1 MFHLI
6 AWRESIADII
16 EADVAPVN
24 DGIWAIQNNH
34 FLPQRDGLLQF
45 VRYGAAGTNTQ
56 ARLNSPT
63 FRQQSSPWIRPVEAA
78 IVQADKMQVADYRAR
93 PLGIKGLEELEF
105 LGQQTTGGA
114 AVVVGIAGVSEG
126 PLQPAP
132 NASVIPMRGTGTTV
146 AVAGAWTQ
154 CPITWQDTLPA
165 GIYAVVGL
173 EFVGVTALAARVIFE
188 DQVPRPGCVGSGLLA
203 TGSNDIF
210 LGGRLGI
217 WGRFNSNRMPNVEV
231 LCNAADTAQTVF
243 LYFSRLG

>member
-1 MFHLI
+1 MRG
-6 AWRESIADII
+6 AGTTTA
-16 EADVAPVN
+16 
-24 DGIWAIQNNH
+24 
-34 FLPQRDGLLQF
+34 
-45 VRYGAAGTNTQ
+45 AAG
-56 ARLNSPT
+56 
-63 FRQQSSPWIRPVEAA
+63 V
-78 IVQADKMQVADYRAR
+78 
-93 PLGIKGLEELEF
+93 
-105 LGQQTTGGA
+105 
-114 AVVVGIAGVSEG
+114 
-126 PLQPAP
+126 
-132 NASVIPMRGTGTTV
+132 
-146 AVAGAWTQ
+146 WTQ

-217 WGRFNSNRMPNVEV
+217 WGRFNSNRMPNIEI